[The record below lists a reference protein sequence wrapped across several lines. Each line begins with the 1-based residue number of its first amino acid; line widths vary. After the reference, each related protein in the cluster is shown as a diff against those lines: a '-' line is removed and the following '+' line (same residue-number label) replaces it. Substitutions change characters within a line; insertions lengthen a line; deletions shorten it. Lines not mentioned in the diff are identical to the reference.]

1 MAPIPHGRDR
11 VEATAKGDVV
21 LLTRLGRPWTPRE
34 TGGSARP
41 GSAVRWGEQ
50 VWEVVEV
57 EARPQG
63 GFRYVLCP
71 WDERQLIR
79 ALLEY
84 PGDTAADPDAGP
96 ALVPAAEEAAREA
109 PRPLRVPSLLQRIP
123 PSLRPLLW
131 GGLPAILLG
140 WFFPFRVFGEGM
152 SFLAHELGHTAVS
165 WLFGRFA
172 VPAVILTL
180 TFDQSRLL
188 AGLIWAALSFG
199 AWKLRATPLRVAGF
213 GVAALYPLVAFTP
226 LHVQAINL
234 GGHAAEIV
242 VAAAFLFRAQRKGFV
257 SAWELP
263 VYGFLGTYLWARN
276 VKLFFGVA
284 FDAAARNEYLTVAIT
299 GENDLVKVA
308 QAFHVGLALAAAL
321 TFFVCLVVPALG
333 VAAGL
338 RASRSGR

>member
-1 MAPIPHGRDR
+1 M
-11 VEATAKGDVV
+11 V

-63 GFRYVLCP
+63 GFRYVLSP

-79 ALLEY
+79 GLHEY
-84 PGDTAADPDAGP
+84 PGVTASDPGAGAAPGPDGTAAAG
-96 ALVPAAEEAAREA
+96 AAREA
-109 PRPLRVPSLLQRIP
+109 PRPLRVPSLLERIP

-188 AGLIWAALSFG
+188 AGLIWAALLFG
-199 AWKLRATPLRVAGF
+199 AWKLRATPRLRVAAF
-213 GVAALYPLVAFTP
+213 TAAVLYPLVAFTP

-234 GGHAAEIV
+234 GGHAAEIA
-242 VAAAFLFRAQRKGFV
+242 VAAAFLFRAQRKGLV

-321 TFFVCLVVPALG
+321 TFLACLVVPALG